1 MLKFAVIDDE
11 INHLETTCKMI
22 KKCVSHDDTVDCFES
37 REDFEKFFC
46 NNPSFFDVV
55 LLDICLPKSN
65 GIDIAKLIRQNNDRC
80 RIIYISN
87 YLEFA
92 TEVYET
98 EHTFFVLKTEAI
110 EKLPV
115 AIKKAKEQLENIQK
129 ESVCFKVI
137 HAVQKVVLFKDIICV
152 ERVRRKTIINT
163 VNGTFESL
171 ENVNEIFAAFEGERL
186 LRCHRSYWVNPMYVK
201 KILSENIVLTN
212 GKKIPLSRGYNKEM
226 KSKFMHYITL
236 NV

>member
-11 INHLETTCKMI
+11 INHLETTCKMV
-22 KKCVSHDDTVDCFES
+22 KKCVALDDTVDCFES
-37 REDFEKFFC
+37 REAFEKFFY
-46 NNPSFFDVV
+46 NNPSFFDIV

-65 GIDIAKLIRQNNDRC
+65 GIDIAKLIRQSNSRC

-98 EHTFFVLKTEAI
+98 DHTFFVLKTEAI

-115 AIKKAKEQLENIQK
+115 AIKKAREQLEKIQK
-129 ESVCFKVI
+129 ESVCFKVT
-137 HAVQKVVLFKDIICV
+137 HAVQKVVLLKDIVYV
-152 ERVRRKTIINT
+152 ERVKRKTIITT
-163 VNGTFESL
+163 VDGTFESL
-171 ENVNEIFAAFEGERL
+171 ESVEEIFDAFEGESIL
-186 LRCHRSYWVNPMYVK
+186 KCHRSYWVNPMYVK
-201 KILSENIVLTN
+201 TILSGSVVLTD